1 MDFFRFALCPA
12 ARRAAA
18 VVLAFGLLGAAHA
31 ATEGGA
37 SPLATPDTGANH
49 AQAASAPG
57 AVAGA
62 ATASGAA
69 ASVPKGT
76 LPQVPSGTASIGA
89 IPAAGASAPSAEAS
103 LIEQGR
109 IIAVASDCMACHT
122 AVTSENHASGTNGKP
137 FAGGY
142 PIESPMGTIYSTNI
156 TPSKSAGIG
165 NYSEADFAAALRE
178 GKRADGARL
187 YPAMPYTSYT
197 QMTDADV
204 HALYTYFMKG
214 VAPVDTPGPVTQLP
228 FPFSLRFSMVFW
240 NMLYLHDARF
250 QTDPSKSAEWN
261 RGAYLTT
268 VLGHCDACH
277 TPRNTL
283 MAEDNDR
290 AFGGAQLGAWY
301 APNIS
306 SDPVSGI
313 GGWSDT
319 EIVQYLKTGHVDG
332 KNQAAGG
339 MAEAVQNSLQFLS
352 VDDLHAVATYLK
364 STKPIRS
371 TSETAA
377 TFALGASNADVDAES
392 GWRGMKGSESNQPLP
407 SGYALY
413 SGNCASCHGVHGE
426 GSKALPGINGGVQ
439 AYPSLIHNTATGAG
453 NASNLVATI
462 LYGVDRKVGDN
473 HVLMPAFG
481 RGSYVAQL
489 TDQQVADISNYVLT
503 TFGNTQDHV
512 SADDVAVARSG
523 GPRPL
528 LAIVQPYI
536 LPGIAVVVV
545 IVVLLLG
552 IVLVRRRKTA

>member
-1 MDFFRFALCPA
+1 MAFFRFALRPA
-12 ARRAAA
+12 AQRAAA
-18 VVLAFGLLGAAHA
+18 VALVFGLMGAAHA
-31 ATEGGA
+31 ATDGGA
-37 SPLATPDTGANH
+37 SPLATSDVGANH

-57 AVAGA
+57 TVAGA

-69 ASVPKGT
+69 ASMPKGT
-76 LPQVPSGTASIGA
+76 LPQVPTGTVSLGGITAPGNA
-89 IPAAGASAPSAEAS
+89 APSAEAR

-122 AVTSENHASGTNGKP
+122 AVTSADHANGGNGKP

-165 NYSEADFAAALRE
+165 HYSEADFAAALRE

-214 VAPVDTPGPVTQLP
+214 VAPVDTPAPTTQLP
-228 FPFSLRFSMVFW
+228 FPFSLRISMAFW

-250 QTDPSKSAEWN
+250 QTDSSKSAEWN

-313 GGWSDT
+313 GAWSDT

-352 VDDLHAVATYLK
+352 QDDLHAIATYLK
-364 STKPIRS
+364 STTPIRS
-371 TSETAA
+371 TGETVA
-377 TFALGASNADVDAES
+377 TFALGASDAGVEAEA
-392 GWRGMKGSESNQPLP
+392 GWRGMVGSESNQPLP

-426 GSKALPGINGGVQ
+426 GSKAIPGINGSVQ
-439 AYPSLIHNTATGAG
+439 AYPSLTHNTATGAG

-473 HVLMPAFG
+473 HVLMPSFG

-489 TDQQVADISNYVLT
+489 NNQQVADISNYVLT
-503 TFGNTQDHV
+503 TFGNAKDHV
-512 SADDVAVARSG
+512 SAEDVAVARAG

-536 LPGIAVVVV
+536 VPGIAIAVV
-545 IVVLLLG
+545 IIVLLLG
-552 IVLVRRRKTA
+552 IVFARRRKTA